1 MIETLKKR
9 NDFVKTYNK
18 KKSFGNRNLVLYIN
32 KNNLYCSRVGITIS
46 KKVGKATVRNK
57 IRRRMKEICR
67 AYEDR
72 IKDGYDLV
80 FVIKKNVPDI
90 SFQEL
95 EGSFL
100 HMLKISK
107 MRKV

>member
-1 MIETLKKR
+1 METLKKR
-9 NDFVKTYNK
+9 SDFVKTYNK

-32 KNNLYCSRVGITIS
+32 KNDLDYSRVGITIS

-57 IRRRMKEICR
+57 IRRRMKEILR
-67 AYEDR
+67 AYQDR

-80 FVIKKNVPDI
+80 IVVKKNVPNI

-95 EGSFL
+95 KGSFL
-100 HMLKISK
+100 HIIKISK
-107 MRKV
+107 MRKL